1 MNHDLE
7 TVVELQQAQDE
18 LREARRLLDGIPS
31 WMEELHA
38 EHSERKAVIDGHEAE
53 SEASASQR
61 RAAEAEIA
69 DLREKVK
76 HFQGQISLV
85 TSQREYGALLQEIDT
100 AKRQIEELEEVA
112 ITALETQEQIQ
123 ETLLVEREAFQD
135 LDQRYSEAQEK
146 WGEEKPEVAK
156 KAEALEDRI
165 QALEERVGRRTLALF
180 TRIFKHYDGQAMAV
194 VQEVDRGK
202 GPKMWHC
209 GACNYRV
216 RPQAVVGIQTR
227 NAIEA
232 CDSCKRILYIA
243 ETTD

>member
-18 LREARRLLDGIPS
+18 LGEARRLLDGIPS

-38 EHSERKAVIDGHEAE
+38 EHSERKAVIDGHEGEAE
-53 SEASASQR
+53 AAASER
-61 RAAEAEIA
+61 RSAEAEID
-69 DLREKVK
+69 DLKERVK

-100 AKRQIEELEEVA
+100 AKRQIDDLEEA
-112 ITALETQEQIQ
+112 ALTALATQEEIQ
-123 ETLLVEREAFQD
+123 ETLVGEREAFQD
-135 LDQRYSEAQEK
+135 LDQRYSDALKKWEA
-146 WGEEKPEVAK
+146 EKPDVAQQ
-156 KAEALEDRI
+156 AE
-165 QALEERVGRRTLALF
+165 TLAG
-180 TRIFKHYDGQAMAV
+180 RIEVLEQHVGPGTLAHFRRILDYYDGNAIAAV
-194 VQEVDRGK
+194 KQITRGK

-209 GACNYRV
+209 GVCNYRV

-227 NAIEA
+227 NAIET

-243 ETTD
+243 EAAD

>member
-18 LREARRLLDGIPS
+18 LGEARRLLDGIPS

-38 EHSERKAVIDGHEAE
+38 EHSERKAVIDGHEGEAE
-53 SEASASQR
+53 AAASER
-61 RAAEAEIA
+61 RSAEAEID
-69 DLREKVK
+69 DLKERVK

-100 AKRQIEELEEVA
+100 AKRQIDELEE
-112 ITALETQEQIQ
+112 TALAALGTQEEIQ
-123 ETLLVEREAFQD
+123 EALVGEREAFQD
-135 LDQRYSEAQEK
+135 LDQRYSKALAK
-146 WGEEKPEVAK
+146 WEEEKPEVAK
-156 KAEALEDRI
+156 RAEALEGRI
-165 QALEERVGRRTLALF
+165 EALEERVKPRTLALF
-180 TRIFKHYDGQAMAV
+180 NRIFKHYDGQAMAV
-194 VQEVDRGK
+194 VLEIDRGK

-227 NAIEA
+227 NTIEA

-243 ETTD
+243 AAAD